1 MKFAW
6 SLRMGVKRFQDL
18 VCWQLSTELKRG
30 IYALIDRTGAKRDF
44 KFRDQIM
51 ESSASAPSNIAEGF
65 GSYGHRES
73 ARYARIAKSSLT
85 ESQNHLL
92 DGIDRRHWTTTDV
105 EPSCSYPDARSVRR
119 SSGLPTSRKLER
131 PALLDRLA
139 PEHLGTLAPRHLG
152 TYSNRRA

>member
-51 ESSASAPSNIAEGF
+51 ESAASAPSNIAEGF

-105 EPSCSYPDARSVRR
+105 EPLMLIS
-119 SSGLPTSRKLER
+119 
-131 PALLDRLA
+131 
-139 PEHLGTLAPRHLG
+139 
-152 TYSNRRA
+152 RRAIGATIKWIAYLTQTRTPGAP